1 MKYSLGA
8 LLYYWP
14 KADIETFYRAAL
26 DSSADIIYLGETVC
40 SKRRGMKVGD
50 WLTLAREVAASG
62 KQVVVSTL
70 ALLQAPSE
78 LNELKK
84 YVENGEF
91 LLEANDLG
99 AVNMAAER
107 HLPFVAGHALNCY
120 NAYTLRLLHKQGM
133 MRWCMPVELS
143 RDWLQHLLNQ
153 CDELGF
159 RHQFEVEVLSYGHLP
174 LAYSARCFTARSENR
189 PKDECETCCI
199 QYPQGR
205 QMLSQEN
212 QQVFVLNG
220 IQTQSGYCYNLG
232 NDLAS
237 MEGLVDI
244 VRLSP
249 QGLDTLA
256 IIDRFRANQHGEQPL
271 TLENQQDCNGYW
283 RRVAGLELVS

>member
-14 KADIETFYRAAL
+14 KADIETFYQAAAT
-26 DSSADIIYLGETVC
+26 SNAEIVYLGETVC
-40 SKRRGMKVGD
+40 SKRRGMKVSD
-50 WLTLAREVAASG
+50 WLTLAREIAASG
-62 KQVVVSTL
+62 KQVVISTL
-70 ALLQAPSE
+70 SLLQAPSE
-78 LNELKK
+78 LTELKR

-107 HLPFVAGHALNCY
+107 GLPFVAGHALNCY

-159 RHQFEVEVLSYGHLP
+159 RRQFEVEVLSYGHLP

-199 QYPQGR
+199 NYPQGR

-237 MEGLVDI
+237 MDGLVDI

-256 IIDRFRANQHGEQPL
+256 VIDRFRANQHGGQPL

-283 RRVAGLELVS
+283 RRVAGLELVG